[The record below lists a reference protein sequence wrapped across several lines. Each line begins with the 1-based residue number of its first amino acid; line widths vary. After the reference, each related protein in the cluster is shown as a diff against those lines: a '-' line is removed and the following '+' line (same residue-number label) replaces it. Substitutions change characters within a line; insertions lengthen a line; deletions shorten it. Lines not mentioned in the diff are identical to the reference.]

1 MADCTYPVE
10 IREEEWPEDSAL
22 LKWANLVIEA
32 LGKIGRR
39 SDAAALYKDQMIAA
53 GFVNVVETKY
63 IWSLVFSICLLFGIL
78 LKQLG
83 S

>member
-1 MADCTYPVE
+1 V
-10 IREEEWPEDSAL
+10 WPEDSAL
-22 LKWANLVIEA
+22 LKWANLVTEA

-63 IWSLVFSICLLFGIL
+63 MWPLVCSICILFRHPVRASELLRHVCRIT
-78 LKQLG
+78 QL
-83 S
+83 